1 MSVSTLTL
9 LSLAA
14 RVTQPPCAPRCVAAA
29 AVSSPRSVVLNL
41 RGGARVIETEDEF
54 DALLADAG
62 AKLVVVD
69 FTASWCGP
77 CQRIA
82 PKYAELA
89 EAYADD
95 ALLVKVDVD
104 ENAELAARMGV
115 QVLPTFVVLRDG
127 EEVAKMS
134 GADAA
139 KLEALVK
146 EHIAAAVPA

>member
-1 MSVSTLTL
+1 MG
-9 LSLAA
+9 A
-14 RVTQPPCAPRCVAAA
+14 VTERHAFVGDVQGCA
-29 AVSSPRSVVLNL
+29 
-41 RGGARVIETEDEF
+41 DEF
-54 DALLADAG
+54 DALLAGAG

-89 EAYADD
+89 EEYADD

-115 QVLPTFVVLRDG
+115 QVLPTFIVLRDG

-134 GADAA
+134 GADPA

-146 EHIAAAVPA
+146 EHIGAAVPA

>member
-1 MSVSTLTL
+1 MSVIA
-9 LSLAA
+9 LSLVLAA
-14 RVTQPPCAPRCVAAA
+14 RVPPPCSRSATTAT
-29 AVSSPRSVVLNL
+29 AVRSIPALHRL

-54 DALLADAG
+54 DELLAGAG

-82 PKYAELA
+82 PAYAELA

-115 QVLPTFVVLRDG
+115 QVLPTFIVLRDG

-134 GADAA
+134 GADPA

-146 EHIAAAVPA
+146 EHIGAAVPA

>member
-1 MSVSTLTL
+1 MASVVA
-9 LSLAA
+9 LSLVLAA
-14 RVTQPPCAPRCVAAA
+14 RIPPPPCTHSVTAAIAPSSRT
-29 AVSSPRSVVLNL
+29 AVLKL

-54 DALLADAG
+54 DELLAGAG

-89 EAYADD
+89 EQYADD

-115 QVLPTFVVLRDG
+115 QVLPTFIVLRDG

-134 GADAA
+134 GADPA

-146 EHIAAAVPA
+146 EHIGAAVPA

>member
-1 MSVSTLTL
+1 MAVSALAL
-9 LSLAA
+9 LSVAA
-14 RVTQPPCAPRCVAAA
+14 RVQPPPCA
-29 AVSSPRSVVLNL
+29 RSLTTATDVRAIPALHRL

-54 DALLADAG
+54 DELLAGAG

-89 EAYADD
+89 EQYADD

-134 GADAA
+134 GADPA

-146 EHIAAAVPA
+146 EHIGAAVPA

>member
-1 MSVSTLTL
+1 MASSVLALLT
-9 LSLAA
+9 LAA
-14 RVTQPPCAPRCVAAA
+14 RVTPPPCARGLTTAT
-29 AVSSPRSVVLNL
+29 AVRAVPALHRL

-54 DALLADAG
+54 DALLAGAG

-115 QVLPTFVVLRDG
+115 QVLPTFIVLRDG

-134 GADAA
+134 GADPA

-146 EHIAAAVPA
+146 EHIGAAVPA

>member
-1 MSVSTLTL
+1 MASVIA
-9 LSLAA
+9 LSFVLAA
-14 RVTQPPCAPRCVAAA
+14 RVAPTPCA
-29 AVSSPRSVVLNL
+29 RSVATATAVRAIPALHRL

-54 DALLADAG
+54 DELLAGAG

-82 PKYAELA
+82 PRYAELA
-89 EAYADD
+89 EEYADD

-115 QVLPTFVVLRDG
+115 QVLPTFIVLRDG

-134 GADAA
+134 GADPA

-146 EHIAAAVPA
+146 EHIGAAVPT

>member
-1 MSVSTLTL
+1 MSVSTFTL
-9 LSLAA
+9 LTLAA
-14 RVTQPPCAPRCVAAA
+14 RLTPPPCTPRAAA
-29 AVSSPRSVVLNL
+29 SSSRTAVLQL

-54 DALLADAG
+54 DELLAGAG

-82 PKYAELA
+82 PRYAELA
-89 EAYADD
+89 EELADD

-134 GADAA
+134 GADPA

-146 EHIAAAVPA
+146 EHIGAVVPA

>member
-1 MSVSTLTL
+1 MWSVALLT
-9 LSLAA
+9 LAA
-14 RVTQPPCAPRCVAAA
+14 RVAPPPCAHGLTTASDVRAIPALQR
-29 AVSSPRSVVLNL
+29 L

-115 QVLPTFVVLRDG
+115 QVLPTFIVLRDG

-134 GADAA
+134 GADPA

-146 EHIAAAVPA
+146 EHIGGAVPA

>member
-14 RVTQPPCAPRCVAAA
+14 RLTPPPCTPRA
-29 AVSSPRSVVLNL
+29 AVLKL

-134 GADAA
+134 GADPA

-146 EHIAAAVPA
+146 EHIGAAVPA

>member
-14 RVTQPPCAPRCVAAA
+14 RLTPPPCAPRVAAA
-29 AVSSPRSVVLNL
+29 PSSRTTVLQL

-54 DALLADAG
+54 DELLAGAG

-82 PKYAELA
+82 PRYAELA
-89 EAYADD
+89 EELADD

-115 QVLPTFVVLRDG
+115 QVLPTFIVLRDG

-134 GADAA
+134 GADPA

-146 EHIAAAVPA
+146 EHIGAAVPA

>member
-1 MSVSTLTL
+1 MSVSSTLTL

-14 RVTQPPCAPRCVAAA
+14 RLTPPPCTPRAATTPSVRT
-29 AVSSPRSVVLNL
+29 AVLQL

-54 DALLADAG
+54 DELLADAG

-89 EAYADD
+89 EEYADD

-115 QVLPTFVVLRDG
+115 QVLPTFIVLRDG

-134 GADAA
+134 GADPA

-146 EHIAAAVPA
+146 EHIGAAVPA

>member
-14 RVTQPPCAPRCVAAA
+14 RLTPPPCTPRAAA
-29 AVSSPRSVVLNL
+29 ASSRTAVLKL

-54 DALLADAG
+54 DELLAGAG

-115 QVLPTFVVLRDG
+115 QVLPTFIVLRDG

-146 EHIAAAVPA
+146 EHIGGAVPA

>member
-1 MSVSTLTL
+1 MSVSTITL

-14 RVTQPPCAPRCVAAA
+14 HLTPPPCTPRAAA
-29 AVSSPRSVVLNL
+29 ASSSRTAVLKL

-89 EAYADD
+89 EAYADA

-134 GADAA
+134 GADPA

-146 EHIAAAVPA
+146 EHIGAAVPA

>member
-14 RVTQPPCAPRCVAAA
+14 RLTPPPCTPRAAIAPSSRT
-29 AVSSPRSVVLNL
+29 AVLKL

-134 GADAA
+134 GADPA

-146 EHIAAAVPA
+146 EHIGAAVPA

>member
-14 RVTQPPCAPRCVAAA
+14 RLTPPPCTPRAAA
-29 AVSSPRSVVLNL
+29 ASSSRTAVLNL

-54 DALLADAG
+54 DELLAGAG

-115 QVLPTFVVLRDG
+115 QVLPTFIVLRDG

-134 GADAA
+134 GADPA

-146 EHIAAAVPA
+146 EHIGAAVPA

>member
-14 RVTQPPCAPRCVAAA
+14 RLTPPPCTPRAAIAPSSRT
-29 AVSSPRSVVLNL
+29 AVLKL

-77 CQRIA
+77 CQRC
-82 PKYAELA
+82 
-89 EAYADD
+89 
-95 ALLVKVDVD
+95 LLYTS
-104 ENAELAARMGV
+104 
-115 QVLPTFVVLRDG
+115 PSPRD
-127 EEVAKMS
+127 S
-134 GADAA
+134 
-139 KLEALVK
+139 
-146 EHIAAAVPA
+146 